1 MLHVFHIVLSI
12 DESKCF
18 VCAISFF
25 LYSLTKLP
33 DNNPAAVKITLS
45 SVSLKNY
52 VCCSCISACC
62 GQLQQVAQQKS
73 TCVTRVIK
81 SSAKISSHLKCVATL
96 PREIF
101 STIFLVWFLYHP
113 ACR

>member
-1 MLHVFHIVLSI
+1 MLHVFYIVLSI

-33 DNNPAAVKITLS
+33 DNNAPAVKITPS
-45 SVSLKNY
+45 SVSLENY

-73 TCVTRVIK
+73 ATKVYVCHQGNKVISK
-81 SSAKISSHLKCVATL
+81 ELVIS
-96 PREIF
+96 
-101 STIFLVWFLYHP
+101 
-113 ACR
+113 

>member
-33 DNNPAAVKITLS
+33 DNNAPAVKITLS

-52 VCCSCISACC
+52 VCCSCILACC
-62 GQLQQVAQQKS
+62 GQIFVAAASCTTKVYVCHQGNK
-73 TCVTRVIK
+73 VTSKDII
-81 SSAKISSHLKCVATL
+81 IS
-96 PREIF
+96 
-101 STIFLVWFLYHP
+101 
-113 ACR
+113 